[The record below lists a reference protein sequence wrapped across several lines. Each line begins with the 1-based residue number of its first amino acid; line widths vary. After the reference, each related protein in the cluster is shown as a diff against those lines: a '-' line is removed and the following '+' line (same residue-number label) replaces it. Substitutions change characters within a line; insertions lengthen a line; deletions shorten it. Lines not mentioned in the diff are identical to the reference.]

1 MMKKKIISLIILILI
16 FFSGIL
22 FYINKYPDAVKLN
35 YFKSLLSD
43 EQKYTIKRYIF
54 PRKLITEKE
63 LSLSSLRDTIDKQR
77 IGFLNSEIKFKKGN
91 GIITTTDNEI
101 RLSNNQTLQKY
112 ILDQGFYSGI
122 YNNYPGSGYI
132 DFFENKLIIISSRG
146 ILAHINLEN
155 LRDGNFRQIKNN
167 INEFMKA
174 EQMSKDK
181 RFSLKDLFIHNNKIF
196 ISFTEEI
203 KKDCWNT
210 SIIYGDINFEKIN
223 FKKIFS
229 PDECVD
235 PNDNVEEGFNPHS
248 AGGRMVSFDPD
259 HILLTIGDYR
269 KRYLAQD
276 NKSINGKIIKLNIDN
291 GKYEIVTKGHRN
303 PQGLY
308 FDKENNFMLETEHG
322 PQGGD
327 EINLI
332 EVNKMNKDNVL
343 NYGWPIASYGE
354 HYGGI
359 KKSNDWLYA
368 KYPLLK
374 SHSENGFIEPLKF
387 FVPSIAI
394 SQIVKIKN
402 QYVVSSLR
410 DKSIYFFKLNNQKEI
425 INFER
430 VEVFERVRDLNVKNN
445 KLYLFLED
453 TASVGV
459 IDFD

>member
-1 MMKKKIISLIILILI
+1 
-16 FFSGIL
+16 
-22 FYINKYPDAVKLN
+22 DAVKLN

-235 PNDNVEEGFNPHS
+235 PN
-248 AGGRMVSFDPD
+248 
-259 HILLTIGDYR
+259 
-269 KRYLAQD
+269 
-276 NKSINGKIIKLNIDN
+276 
-291 GKYEIVTKGHRN
+291 
-303 PQGLY
+303 
-308 FDKENNFMLETEHG
+308 
-322 PQGGD
+322 
-327 EINLI
+327 
-332 EVNKMNKDNVL
+332 
-343 NYGWPIASYGE
+343 
-354 HYGGI
+354 
-359 KKSNDWLYA
+359 
-368 KYPLLK
+368 
-374 SHSENGFIEPLKF
+374 
-387 FVPSIAI
+387 
-394 SQIVKIKN
+394 
-402 QYVVSSLR
+402 
-410 DKSIYFFKLNNQKEI
+410 
-425 INFER
+425 
-430 VEVFERVRDLNVKNN
+430 
-445 KLYLFLED
+445 
-453 TASVGV
+453 
-459 IDFD
+459 